1 MAIPDIRPH
10 LEAIG
15 MEGVLTTQ
23 RRQILSVGLK
33 RQSLETYQALET
45 VCEILVCIRFIIGD
59 ITVVCTQLLSG
70 LHIVR

>member
-33 RQSLETYQALET
+33 RQETYQALGT
-45 VCEILVCIRFIIGD
+45 VCEIVVCIRFIIGD